1 MKQSLLND
9 SIAVQKHGS
18 ARKLFLCGSKRSK
31 KKQRALANLATLEET
46 LTYEEVHLYYPHANF
61 KRPIVLIGPTNIGR
75 HELRQ
80 RIMLDTERFAAA
92 VPHTSRSRRD
102 GEMDG
107 VDYHFISRSEFEL
120 HIKQGE
126 HGFSANQSISVT
138 ASFGIDF
145 SGFILS
151 TGKFV
156 EHGQYEGNY
165 YGTSLGAIEAVVQS
179 GKICVLNLHVHSIHV
194 LRQGPAG
201 EKGFLNRSTYYDEAD
216 TI

>member
-9 SIAVQKHGS
+9 SIVSSGNKHGS
-18 ARKLFLCGSKRSK
+18 GTGRSLLCGARRSK
-31 KKQRALANLATLEET
+31 KKQRALAGTSGAET
-46 LTYEEVHLYYPHANF
+46 ALTYEEVHLYYPRMNV
-61 KRPIVLIGPTNIGR
+61 KRPVVLIGPTNIGR

-80 RIMLDTERFAAA
+80 RIMLNTERFAAA

-107 VDYHFISRSEFEL
+107 VDYHFISRSDFEL
-120 HIKQGE
+120 HIKQ
-126 HGFSANQSISVT
+126 
-138 ASFGIDF
+138 
-145 SGFILS
+145 
-151 TGKFV
+151 GKFV

-179 GKICVLNLHVHSIHV
+179 GKICVLNLHVHSIHI

-201 EKGFLNRSTYYDEAD
+201 KSNFSVTLF
-216 TI
+216 